1 MKEITHFDDRPRRQE
16 QIVVQKGLQDALLFN
31 MDDGSYYAL
40 NEVGNR
46 IWELCDGSHGVAQ
59 MVCIVAKEY
68 GAPTEMVETD
78 VLELLD
84 ELRSKKLI
92 VECNGA
98 GMGFEDCSAPQGSP

>member
-1 MKEITHFDDRPRRQE
+1 
-16 QIVVQKGLQDALLFN
+16 
-31 MDDGSYYAL
+31 
-40 NEVGNR
+40 
-46 IWELCDGSHGVAQ
+46 

-84 ELRSKKLI
+84 ALRSKKLI

>member
-1 MKEITHFDDRPRRQE
+1 MRETTNFDGRPRRQE
-16 QIVVQKGLQDALLFN
+16 QIVVQKGSQDALLFN

-46 IWELCDGSHGVAQ
+46 IWELCDGTHGVAQ

-68 GAPTEMVETD
+68 GTPAEIVETD

-84 ELRSKKLI
+84 DLRSKNLI
-92 VECNGA
+92 VECSGERKGFDASGA
-98 GMGFEDCSAPQGSP
+98 AQGSP